1 METAR
6 EFAAVG
12 ADTVRIYPTV
22 VLRRTQLETLYQSGE
37 YLPMEFE
44 EAVELSARLLE
55 FFGEQGIRVIRCGL
69 HDSPSLEE
77 NRVAGP
83 YHPAFREVCEGR
95 MFLRRALRL
104 LEGMPQGEVTLWV
117 EPRNLS
123 RMIGQKRCNLLELQ
137 RRGYRVKV
145 KADPA
150 LTGDGI
156 RISF

>member
-1 METAR
+1 MKIGVFGGTFNPIHQGHLSLATQFADRLGLDRVLLIPTAIDVYKR
-6 EFAAVG
+6 
-12 ADTVRIYPTV
+12 
-22 VLRRTQLETLYQSGE
+22 Q
-37 YLPMEFE
+37 
-44 EAVELSARLLE
+44 
-55 FFGEQGIRVIRCGL
+55 
-69 HDSPSLEE
+69 
-77 NRVAGP
+77 
-83 YHPAFREVCEGR
+83 